1 MNNLEVPRI
10 IHAIAKAVP
19 AVLPLLSV
27 HAREAIKAA
36 GGYPGVRSDYWHAV
50 YDAVYDYLTGNRPV
64 TGFVNSVK
72 RAFTE
77 AYIEAAEIGYQE
89 GGADLP
95 FDAET
100 VSWLTAVQAQEFS
113 YIEGLFSRLKE
124 EWEGLDPATEAA
136 SRAEGYTQ
144 TLDAIFGEAKVRA
157 AGNKMLTLDGDDGKE
172 SCPECKRLK
181 GQRHRASWWIKNGL
195 VPAPGNTN
203 YTCGNYNCDH
213 RLYDDDGNE
222 YTI

>member
-1 MNNLEVPRI
+1 MKDAPVIVIR
-10 IHAIAKAVP
+10 AAVRQHP
-19 AVLPLLSV
+19 EVLPLLS
-27 HAREAIKAA
+27 AESRGLLKAA
-36 GGYPGVRSDYWHAV
+36 GGYPGVRSDYYHAV
-50 YDAVYDYLTGNRPV
+50 YDAVEGYLTGNSPV
-64 TGFVNSVK
+64 TSFVNRVK

-77 AYIEAAEIGYQE
+77 AYISAAEIGYQE

-95 FDAET
+95 FDEDTIA
-100 VSWLTAVQAQEFS
+100 WLTGVQALEFG
-113 YIEGLFSRLKE
+113 YIEELFSRLKE
-124 EWEGLDPATEAA
+124 EWEGLDPAAEAA

-157 AGNKMLTLDGDDGKE
+157 AGNKMLTLDGDDGRE
-172 SCPECKRLK
+172 SCPECKKLK

>member
-1 MNNLEVPRI
+1 MNDIVTQVLTT
-10 IHAIAKAVP
+10 IAKHYP
-19 AVLPLLSV
+19 AVIPHLSAETLAAV
-27 HAREAIKAA
+27 KA
-36 GGYPGVRSDYWHAV
+36 GSGYPGVRSDYWHAV
-50 YDAVYDYLTGNRPV
+50 HDAVYDYLTGNSPV
-64 TGFVNSVK
+64 TSFMNSVK
-72 RAFTE
+72 RAFTD
-77 AYIEAAEIGYQE
+77 AYIAAAEIGYQE

-95 FDAET
+95 FDEDT
-100 VSWLTAVQAQEFS
+100 LSWLTGVQAQEFG
-113 YIEGLFSRLKE
+113 YIEELFARLKE
-124 EWEGLDPATEAA
+124 EWEGLDPAAEAA
-136 SRAEGYTQ
+136 SRAEGYVQ

-195 VPAPGNTN
+195 VPAPGNAN

>member
-1 MNNLEVPRI
+1 MTLPQILSTV
-10 IHAIAKAVP
+10 AKRYP
-19 AVLPLLSV
+19 AVIPLLSEQ
-27 HAREAIKAA
+27 ARAAIKAA
-36 GGYPGVRSDYWHAV
+36 DGYPGVRSDYWHSV
-50 YDAVYDYLTGNRPV
+50 YNAVYDYLTGNKPV
-64 TGFVNSVK
+64 TSFVNSVK
-72 RAFTE
+72 RAFTD
-77 AYIEAAEIGYQE
+77 AYIKAAEIGYVE

-95 FDAET
+95 FDDET
-100 VSWLTAVQAQEFS
+100 IAWLTGVQAQEFS
-113 YIEGLFSRLKE
+113 YIEGLFSRLKA
-124 EWEGLDPATEAA
+124 EWEGLDPGTEAA
-136 SRAEGYTQ
+136 NRAEGYTG

-172 SCPECKRLK
+172 SCPECKKLK
-181 GQRHRASWWIKNGL
+181 GARHRASWWIKNGL